1 MKLLSIRLENYIGI
15 YNGRGDNILEVDLS
29 QSTSNIVIIRGSNG
43 SGKSTL
49 LKALSPL
56 QDDNTA
62 IIPGMEGKKTL
73 RYLYNGELYEI
84 LYVHPVKNDGSRGQ
98 VKMQVYKG
106 MNRVELNPTWNVTSG
121 KDIIFDLFNL
131 DANFLTL
138 SQLSSEDRGLADK
151 KPAERKKFVNS
162 IINGIEV
169 YNNMYKVITKKYS
182 TFKNMINTISS
193 KIRQIGNIEEL
204 NARFIN
210 ISKQVE
216 DVSSERDKAVI
227 EASKIDAEIGILT
240 RDNNLE
246 EYYKINEEIRDNI
259 DYISA
264 SKSQVI
270 DLSKGELSSEN
281 LYELKDI
288 IDSGLHTFDKDISKW
303 KSEEAVAN
311 AKIESISREKDETF
325 NSLQTKITK
334 RGTLLDGGFSDSD
347 LSLYKDT
354 KAKIAELDNDIN
366 GLNSSIKNLS
376 EAEALIN
383 AMEMIVPVL
392 DSLYNGLDATT
403 KKEKYDFVKTT
414 LDNDGKYVD
423 QTVELSRTYNEVSRT
438 VGELESEVLAYE
450 ILFDKAKSLALR
462 PKECKIDDCSFVKE
476 AIDASS
482 KHPEKRINDINKEIS
497 ESKTLLKSLEKD
509 IESYKE
515 LYDFNKRFTNLHGMV
530 LSFRKLLEKSPVD
543 YIIDPY
549 QLLASL
555 DHMEK
560 LMIDFNQIRGIFN
573 IITTKSNYEEI
584 IESLK
589 EPAAKYEANK
599 ALIDELDSDIASLK
613 DKLTTIDNRLMAEKD
628 AISETVTDI
637 SLTEFKIE
645 VYTKCKSLVDECI
658 GLDVRNEE
666 LQSQINS
673 LSDIAL
679 KVKTLDARMA
689 EAKSRADR
697 LNNDLNAILN
707 ERDKIASNKTLLE
720 DYIRDLDL
728 YNKNFSILETIR
740 YYLSPTT
747 GIQTVFMRTY
757 MGNIILKANELLSL
771 IFNGQFI
778 IQPFVIN
785 EAEFR
790 IPCLGN
796 GLVNDDISS
805 MSTSQICMISMILS
819 FAILSN
825 SSTDYNILKLDE
837 IDGGLDTENRI
848 QFIGLLKQLITMVGC
863 EQCFLISHNMEYDA
877 DTTVIDMAARPVLV
891 R

>member
-73 RYLYNGELYEI
+73 RYLYNGEVYEI
-84 LYVHPVKNDGSRGQ
+84 IYVHPVKNDGSRGQ

-270 DLSKGELSSEN
+270 DLSKGELTSEN
-281 LYELKDI
+281 LSELKDI
-288 IDSGLHTFDKDISKW
+288 IDSSLHTFDKDISKW

-311 AKIESISREKDETF
+311 AKIESISREKDEAF

-354 KAKIAELDNDIN
+354 KAKIAELENDIN

-376 EAEALIN
+376 EAEALVN

-392 DSLYNGLDATT
+392 DGLYNGLDATT

-476 AIDASS
+476 AIEASS

-530 LSFRKLLEKSPVD
+530 LSFRKLLEKSPVN

-848 QFIGLLKQLITMVGC
+848 QFIGLLKQLISMVGC

>member
-73 RYLYNGELYEI
+73 RYLYNGEVYEI

-288 IDSGLHTFDKDISKW
+288 IDNSLRTFDKDISKW

-311 AKIESISREKDETF
+311 AKIESISREKDEAF

-354 KAKIAELDNDIN
+354 KAKIAELENDIN

-376 EAEALIN
+376 EAEALVN

-462 PKECKIDDCSFVKE
+462 PRECKIDNCSFVKE
-476 AIDASS
+476 AIEASS

-613 DKLTTIDNRLMAEKD
+613 DKLTTIDNRLMVEKD

-679 KVKTLDARMA
+679 KVKTLDTRMA

-848 QFIGLLKQLITMVGC
+848 QFIGLLKQLISMVGC
-863 EQCFLISHNMEYDA
+863 EQCFIISHNMEYDA

>member
-73 RYLYNGELYEI
+73 RYLYNGEVYEI

-288 IDSGLHTFDKDISKW
+288 IDNNLHTFDKDISKW

-311 AKIESISREKDETF
+311 AKIENISREKDETF
-325 NSLQTKITK
+325 KSLQTKITK
-334 RGTLLDGGFSDSD
+334 RGTLLDGGFSNSD
-347 LSLYKDT
+347 LTLYKDT
-354 KAKIAELDNDIN
+354 KAKIAELENDIN

-376 EAEALIN
+376 EAEALVN

-414 LDNDGKYVD
+414 LDNDSKYVD

-476 AIDASS
+476 AIEASS

-613 DKLTTIDNRLMAEKD
+613 DKLTTIDNRLMVEKD

-658 GLDVRNEE
+658 GLDTRNEE

-679 KVKTLDARMA
+679 KVKTLDTRMA

-697 LNNDLNAILN
+697 FNNDLNAILN

-720 DYIRDLDL
+720 DYIRDLEL

-848 QFIGLLKQLITMVGC
+848 QFIGLLKQLISMVGC

>member
-73 RYLYNGELYEI
+73 RYLYNGEVYEI

-270 DLSKGELSSEN
+270 DLSKGELTSEN

-288 IDSGLHTFDKDISKW
+288 IDNSLHTFDKDISKW
-303 KSEEAVAN
+303 KSEEAVAD
-311 AKIESISREKDETF
+311 AKIESISREKDEAF

-347 LSLYKDT
+347 LSLYKET
-354 KAKIAELDNDIN
+354 KAKIAELENDIN
-366 GLNSSIKNLS
+366 SLNSSIKNLS
-376 EAEALIN
+376 EAEALVN

-476 AIDASS
+476 AIEASS

-673 LSDIAL
+673 LSDIAF
-679 KVKTLDARMA
+679 KVKTLDTRMA

-697 LNNDLNAILN
+697 LNNDLNSILN

>member
-73 RYLYNGELYEI
+73 RYLYNGEVYEI

-288 IDSGLHTFDKDISKW
+288 IDSSLRTFDKDISKW
-303 KSEEAVAN
+303 KSEEAVDN
-311 AKIESISREKDETF
+311 AKIESISREKDEAF

-347 LSLYKDT
+347 LTLYKDT
-354 KAKIAELDNDIN
+354 KAKIAELENDIN
-366 GLNSSIKNLS
+366 SLNSSIKNLS
-376 EAEALIN
+376 EAEALVN

-414 LDNDGKYVD
+414 LDNDGKYLD

-476 AIDASS
+476 AIEASS

-645 VYTKCKSLVDECI
+645 VYAKCKSLVDECI
-658 GLDVRNEE
+658 GLDTRNEE
-666 LQSQINS
+666 LQAQINS

-679 KVKTLDARMA
+679 KVKTLDTRMA

-848 QFIGLLKQLITMVGC
+848 QFIGLLKQLISMVGC

>member
-62 IIPGMEGKKTL
+62 IIPGLEGKKTL
-73 RYLYNGELYEI
+73 RYLYNGEVYEI
-84 LYVHPVKNDGSRGQ
+84 LYVHPVKTDGSRGQ

-182 TFKNMINTISS
+182 TFKNLINTISS
-193 KIRQIGNIEEL
+193 KINQIGNIEEL
-204 NARFIN
+204 NARYNN
-210 ISKQVE
+210 ISRQVE
-216 DVSSERDKAVI
+216 DVSRERDKAVI

-246 EYYKINEEIRDNI
+246 EFYKINEEIRENL
-259 DYISA
+259 DYIRA

-270 DLSKGELSSEN
+270 NLSKGELTSEN

-288 IDSGLHTFDKDISKW
+288 IDRSLHAFDKDISKW

-311 AKIESISREKDETF
+311 AKIENISKEKEDTF
-325 NSLQTKITK
+325 KSLQTKITK

-354 KAKIAELDNDIN
+354 KSKIAELENDIN
-366 GLNSSIKNLS
+366 SLNSSIKNLS
-376 EAEALIN
+376 EAEALVN

-423 QTVELSRTYNEVSRT
+423 QTIELTRTYNEVSRT
-438 VGELESEVLAYE
+438 VTELESEVLAYE

-462 PKECKIDDCSFVKE
+462 PKDCKIDDCSFVKE
-476 AIDASS
+476 AIEASS
-482 KHPEKRINDINKEIS
+482 KHPEKRINDINKEID
-497 ESKTLLKSLEKD
+497 ESNKLLKSLEKD

-549 QLLASL
+549 KLLASL

-613 DKLTTIDNRLMAEKD
+613 DKLSTISLQLTTENES
-628 AISETVTDI
+628 ISEITNNI
-637 SLTEFKIE
+637 SITEFRME

-658 GLDVRNEE
+658 GLEERNNE
-666 LQSQINS
+666 LQGQINS
-673 LSDIAL
+673 LSDIAF
-679 KVKTLDARMA
+679 KVKDLETRMD

-697 LNNDLNAILN
+697 LNNDLNAILS
-707 ERDKIASNKTLLE
+707 ERDKIASSKTLLE

-848 QFIGLLKQLITMVGC
+848 QFIGLLKQLISMVGC

>member
-73 RYLYNGELYEI
+73 RYLYNGEVYEI

-288 IDSGLHTFDKDISKW
+288 IDSSLHTFDKDISKW

-311 AKIESISREKDETF
+311 AKIESISREKDEAF

-354 KAKIAELDNDIN
+354 KAKIAELENDIN

-376 EAEALIN
+376 EAEALVN

-476 AIDASS
+476 AIEASS

-613 DKLTTIDNRLMAEKD
+613 DKLTTIDNQLMAEKD

-666 LQSQINS
+666 LQAQINS

-848 QFIGLLKQLITMVGC
+848 QFIGLLKQLISMVGC

>member
-62 IIPGMEGKKTL
+62 IIPGLEGKKTL
-73 RYLYNGELYEI
+73 RYLYNNEVYEI
-84 LYVHPVKNDGSRGQ
+84 LYVHPVKTDGSRGQ

-182 TFKNMINTISS
+182 TFKNLISTISS
-193 KIRQIGNIEEL
+193 KINQIGNIEEL
-204 NARFIN
+204 NSRYNN
-210 ISKQVE
+210 ITRQVE
-216 DVSSERDKAVI
+216 DVSRERDRAVI

-246 EYYKINEEIRDNI
+246 EFYKINEEIRENL
-259 DYISA
+259 DYIRA

-270 DLSKGELSSEN
+270 NLSKGELSSEDLN
-281 LYELKDI
+281 ELKDI
-288 IDSGLHTFDKDISKW
+288 IDRSLRTFDKDISKW

-311 AKIESISREKDETF
+311 AKIENISKEKEDTF
-325 NSLQTKITK
+325 KSLQTKITK

-354 KAKIAELDNDIN
+354 KAKIAELENDIN

-376 EAEALIN
+376 EAEALVN

-476 AIDASS
+476 AIEASS

-658 GLDVRNEE
+658 GLDTRNEE
-666 LQSQINS
+666 LQAQINS

>member
-15 YNGRGDNILEVDLS
+15 YNGRGDNILEGELS
-29 QSTSNIVIIRGSNG
+29 QSTSNIFLILGATG

-49 LKALSPL
+49 LKALSPI
-56 QDDNTA
+56 QDDNSA
-62 IIPGMEGKKTL
+62 IIPGLEGKKTL
-73 RYLYNGELYEI
+73 RYLYNNELYEI
-84 LYVHPVKNDGSRGQ
+84 LYIHPAKADGSRGQ

-182 TFKNMINTISS
+182 TFKNMISTISS
-193 KIRQIGNIEEL
+193 KINQIGNIEEL
-204 NARFIN
+204 NSRYAN
-210 ISKQVE
+210 ITRQVE
-216 DVSSERDKAVI
+216 DVSRERDKAVI
-227 EASKIDAEIGILT
+227 ETSKIDAEIGILT

-246 EYYKINEEIRDNI
+246 EFYKINEEIRENI
-259 DYISA
+259 DYIRA
-264 SKSQVI
+264 SKAQVI
-270 DLSKGELSSEN
+270 NLSKGELSSEDLN
-281 LYELKDI
+281 ELQSTI
-288 IDSGLHTFDKDISKW
+288 NSSLRTFDKDIAKW
-303 KSEEAVAN
+303 KAEESVA
-311 AKIESISREKDETF
+311 KVRIESISKDKEDTF
-325 NSLQTKITK
+325 KSLQTKITK

-347 LSLYKDT
+347 LNLYKDT
-354 KAKIAELDNDIN
+354 KEKIAVLDNDISN
-366 GLNSSIKNLS
+366 LNSSIKTLS
-376 EAEALIN
+376 EAEALVN
-383 AMEMIVPVL
+383 AMDMIVPVI
-392 DSLYNGLDATT
+392 DSLYNGLDVTPR
-403 KKEKYDFVKTT
+403 KDKYDFVKTT
-414 LDNDGKYVD
+414 LGNDGKYVD
-423 QTVELSRTYNEVSRT
+423 QTIELTRTYNEVSREVT
-438 VGELESEVLAYE
+438 ELESEVLAYE

-476 AIDASS
+476 AIEASS
-482 KHPEKRINDINKEIS
+482 KDPENRINQINKEIS
-497 ESKTLLKSLEKD
+497 ESKTLLKSIEKD
-509 IESYKE
+509 IESFKE
-515 LYDFNKRFTNLHGMV
+515 LYDFNRRFTNLHGMV
-530 LSFRKLLEKSPVD
+530 LSFRKLLEKSPVK
-543 YIIDPY
+543 YIIDPHS
-549 QLLASL
+549 LLASL
-555 DHMEK
+555 DHMET
-560 LMIDFNQIRGIFN
+560 LMADFNQIRGIYN
-573 IITTKSNYEEI
+573 IMVTKSNYEDI

-613 DKLTTIDNRLMAEKD
+613 DKLTTIDNQLITEKD
-628 AISETVTDI
+628 AISETTNNI

-658 GLDVRNEE
+658 GLEARNDE
-666 LQSQINS
+666 LQGQINS
-673 LSDIAL
+673 LSDVAY
-679 KVKTLDARMA
+679 KVKDLESQMVESKA
-689 EAKSRADR
+689 RADR
-697 LNNDLNAILN
+697 LNDDLNAILN

-720 DYIRDLDL
+720 DYLRDLAL

-785 EAEFR
+785 ESEFR

-819 FAILSN
+819 FAILAN

-877 DTTVIDMAARPVLV
+877 DTTVIDMTARPVLV
-891 R
+891 K

>member
-73 RYLYNGELYEI
+73 RYLYNGEVYEI

-288 IDSGLHTFDKDISKW
+288 IDSSLHTFDKDISKW

-311 AKIESISREKDETF
+311 AKIESISREKDEAF

-354 KAKIAELDNDIN
+354 KAKIAELENDIN

-376 EAEALIN
+376 EAEALVN

-403 KKEKYDFVKTT
+403 KKDKYDFVKTT

-476 AIDASS
+476 AIEASS

-589 EPAAKYEANK
+589 ELAAKYEANK

-658 GLDVRNEE
+658 GLDTRNEE
-666 LQSQINS
+666 LQAQINS

-848 QFIGLLKQLITMVGC
+848 QFIGLLKQLISMVGC

>member
-29 QSTSNIVIIRGSNG
+29 QSTSNIVIIRGANG

-49 LKALSPL
+49 LKALSPI
-56 QDDNTA
+56 QDDNSA
-62 IIPGMEGKKTL
+62 IIPGLEGKKTL
-73 RYLYNGELYEI
+73 RYLYNNELYEI
-84 LYVHPVKNDGSRGQ
+84 LYIYPAKADGSRGQ

-182 TFKNMINTISS
+182 MFKNMISTISS
-193 KIRQIGNIEEL
+193 KINQIGNIEEL
-204 NARFIN
+204 NSRYAN
-210 ISKQVE
+210 ITRQVE
-216 DVSSERDKAVI
+216 DVSRERDRAVI
-227 EASKIDAEIGILT
+227 ETSKIDAEIGILT

-246 EYYKINEEIRDNI
+246 EFYKINEEIRENI
-259 DYISA
+259 DYIRA
-264 SKSQVI
+264 SKAQVI
-270 DLSKGELSSEN
+270 NLSKGELSSEDLN
-281 LYELKDI
+281 ELQTT
-288 IDSGLHTFDKDISKW
+288 IDSSLRIFDKDIAKW
-303 KSEEAVAN
+303 KAEEAIAK
-311 AKIESISREKDETF
+311 AKIESIARDKDDTF
-325 NSLQTKITK
+325 KSLQTKITK

-347 LSLYKDT
+347 LNLYKDT
-354 KAKIAELDNDIN
+354 KEKIAVLDNDISN
-366 GLNSSIKNLS
+366 LNSSIKTLS
-376 EAEALIN
+376 EAEALVN
-383 AMEMIVPVL
+383 AMDMIVPVI
-392 DSLYNGLDATT
+392 DSLYNGLDVTPR
-403 KKEKYDFVKTT
+403 KDKYDFVKTT
-414 LDNDGKYVD
+414 LGNDGKYVD
-423 QTVELSRTYNEVSRT
+423 QTIELTRTYNEVSREVT
-438 VGELESEVLAYE
+438 ELESEVLAYE

-476 AIDASS
+476 AIEASS
-482 KHPEKRINDINKEIS
+482 KDPENRINQINKDIS
-497 ESKTLLKSLEKD
+497 ESKTLLKSIEKD
-509 IESYKE
+509 IESFKE
-515 LYDFNKRFTNLHGMV
+515 LYDFNRRFTNLYGMV
-530 LSFRKLLEKSPVD
+530 LSFRKLLEKSPVK
-543 YIIDPY
+543 YIIDPHS
-549 QLLASL
+549 LLASL
-555 DHMEK
+555 DHMET
-560 LMIDFNQIRGIFN
+560 LMADFNQIRGIYN
-573 IITTKSNYEEI
+573 IMVTKSNYEDI

-613 DKLTTIDNRLMAEKD
+613 DKLTTIDNQLMSEKD
-628 AISETVTDI
+628 AISETTNNI
-637 SLTEFKIE
+637 ALTEFKIE

-658 GLDVRNEE
+658 GLEARNDE
-666 LQSQINS
+666 LQGQINS
-673 LSDIAL
+673 LSDVAY
-679 KVKTLDARMA
+679 KVKDLESQMVESKA
-689 EAKSRADR
+689 RADR
-697 LNNDLNAILN
+697 LNDDLNAILN

-720 DYIRDLDL
+720 DYLRDLAL

-785 EAEFR
+785 ESEFR

-819 FAILSN
+819 FAILAN

-877 DTTVIDMAARPVLV
+877 DTIVIDMTARPVLV
-891 R
+891 K

>member
-73 RYLYNGELYEI
+73 RYLYNGEVYEI

-216 DVSSERDKAVI
+216 DISSERDKAVI

-288 IDSGLHTFDKDISKW
+288 IDNSLHTFDKDISKW

-311 AKIESISREKDETF
+311 AKIESISREKDEAF

-354 KAKIAELDNDIN
+354 KAKIAELENDIN

-376 EAEALIN
+376 EAEALVN

-438 VGELESEVLAYE
+438 VGKLESEVLAYE

-462 PKECKIDDCSFVKE
+462 PKECRIDDCSFVKE
-476 AIDASS
+476 AIEASS

-658 GLDVRNEE
+658 GLDTRNEE

-679 KVKTLDARMA
+679 KVKTLDTRMA

-697 LNNDLNAILN
+697 LNNDLNTILN

>member
-73 RYLYNGELYEI
+73 RYLYNGEVYEI

-270 DLSKGELSSEN
+270 DLSKGELTSEN

-288 IDSGLHTFDKDISKW
+288 IDNSLHTFDKDISKW

-311 AKIESISREKDETF
+311 AKIESISREKDEAF

-354 KAKIAELDNDIN
+354 KAKIAELENDIN

-376 EAEALIN
+376 EAEALVN

-462 PKECKIDDCSFVKE
+462 PKECRIDDCSFVKE
-476 AIDASS
+476 AIEASS

-658 GLDVRNEE
+658 GLDTRNEE
-666 LQSQINS
+666 LQAQINS

-848 QFIGLLKQLITMVGC
+848 QFIGLLKQLISMVGC

>member
-56 QDDNTA
+56 QDDNNA
-62 IIPGMEGKKTL
+62 IIPGLEGKKTL
-73 RYLYNGELYEI
+73 RYLYNNEVYEI
-84 LYVHPVKNDGSRGQ
+84 LYVHPVKTDGSRGQ

-182 TFKNMINTISS
+182 TFKNLISTISS
-193 KIRQIGNIEEL
+193 KINQIGNIEEL
-204 NARFIN
+204 NSRYNN
-210 ISKQVE
+210 ITRQVE
-216 DVSSERDKAVI
+216 DVSRERDRAVI

-246 EYYKINEEIRDNI
+246 EFYKINEEIRENL
-259 DYISA
+259 DYIRA

-270 DLSKGELSSEN
+270 NLSKGELSSEDLN
-281 LYELKDI
+281 ELKDI
-288 IDSGLHTFDKDISKW
+288 IDRSLRTFDKDISKW

-311 AKIESISREKDETF
+311 AKIENISKEKEDTF
-325 NSLQTKITK
+325 KSLQTKITK

-354 KAKIAELDNDIN
+354 KAKIDELENDIN

-376 EAEALIN
+376 EAEALVN

-423 QTVELSRTYNEVSRT
+423 QTIELTRTYNEVSRT
-438 VGELESEVLAYE
+438 VTELESEVLAYE

-462 PKECKIDDCSFVKE
+462 PKDCKIDDCSFVKE
-476 AIDASS
+476 AIEASS
-482 KHPEKRINDINKEIS
+482 KHPEKRINDINKEIN
-497 ESKTLLKSLEKD
+497 ESNKLLKSLEKD

-530 LSFRKLLEKSPVD
+530 LSFRKLLEKSPVN

-613 DKLTTIDNRLMAEKD
+613 DKLST
-628 AISETVTDI
+628 I
-637 SLTEFKIE
+637 SLQLTTENESIDETTNKISITEFKIE

-658 GLDVRNEE
+658 GLEERNNE

-673 LSDIAL
+673 LSDIAF
-679 KVKTLDARMA
+679 KVKDLETRMD

-697 LNNDLNAILN
+697 LNSDLNAILS

>member
-73 RYLYNGELYEI
+73 RYLYNGEIYEI

-288 IDSGLHTFDKDISKW
+288 IDNSLRTFDKDISKW

-311 AKIESISREKDETF
+311 AKIESISREKDEAF

-354 KAKIAELDNDIN
+354 KAKIAELENDIN

-376 EAEALIN
+376 EAEALVN

-476 AIDASS
+476 AIEASS

-666 LQSQINS
+666 LQAQINS

-679 KVKTLDARMA
+679 KVKTLDTRMA

>member
-62 IIPGMEGKKTL
+62 IIPGMEGKKSL
-73 RYLYNGELYEI
+73 RYLYNGEVYEI
-84 LYVHPVKNDGSRGQ
+84 LYVHPVKTDGSRGQ

-182 TFKNMINTISS
+182 TFKNLISTISS
-193 KIRQIGNIEEL
+193 KINQIGNIEEL
-204 NARFIN
+204 NSRYNN
-210 ISKQVE
+210 ISRQVE
-216 DVSSERDKAVI
+216 DVSRERDIAVI

-246 EYYKINEEIRDNI
+246 EFYKINEEIRENL
-259 DYISA
+259 DYIRA

-270 DLSKGELSSEN
+270 NLSKGELSSEDLN
-281 LYELKDI
+281 ELKDI
-288 IDSGLHTFDKDISKW
+288 IDRSLRTFDKDISKW

-311 AKIESISREKDETF
+311 AKIENISKEKEDTF
-325 NSLQTKITK
+325 KSLQTKITK

-354 KAKIAELDNDIN
+354 KAKIAELENDIN

-376 EAEALIN
+376 EAEALVN

-423 QTVELSRTYNEVSRT
+423 QTIELTRTYNEVSRT
-438 VGELESEVLAYE
+438 VTELESEILTYE

-462 PKECKIDDCSFVKE
+462 PKDCKIDDCSFVKE
-476 AIDASS
+476 AIEASS
-482 KHPEKRINDINKEIS
+482 KHPEKRINDINKEID
-497 ESKTLLKSLEKD
+497 ESNKLLKSLEKD

-613 DKLTTIDNRLMAEKD
+613 DKLST
-628 AISETVTDI
+628 I
-637 SLTEFKIE
+637 SLQLTTENESIDEITNNISITEFRME

-658 GLDVRNEE
+658 GLEERNNE

-673 LSDIAL
+673 LSDIAF
-679 KVKTLDARMA
+679 KVKDLEARMD

-697 LNNDLNAILN
+697 LNNDLNAILS
-707 ERDKIASNKTLLE
+707 ERDKIASSKTLLE

-848 QFIGLLKQLITMVGC
+848 QFIGLLKQLISMVGC

>member
-73 RYLYNGELYEI
+73 RYLYNGEVYEI
-84 LYVHPVKNDGSRGQ
+84 LYIHPVKNDGSRGQ

-270 DLSKGELSSEN
+270 DLSKGELTSEN

-288 IDSGLHTFDKDISKW
+288 IDNSLHTFDKDISKW

-311 AKIESISREKDETF
+311 AKIESISREKDEAF

-354 KAKIAELDNDIN
+354 KAKIAELENDIN
-366 GLNSSIKNLS
+366 SLNSSIKNLS
-376 EAEALIN
+376 EAEALVN

-476 AIDASS
+476 AIEASS

-515 LYDFNKRFTNLHGMV
+515 LYDFYKRFTNLHGMV
-530 LSFRKLLEKSPVD
+530 LSFRKLLEKSPVN

-658 GLDVRNEE
+658 GLDTRNEE
-666 LQSQINS
+666 LQAQINS

-679 KVKTLDARMA
+679 KVKTLDTRMA

-848 QFIGLLKQLITMVGC
+848 QFIGLLKQLISMVGC

>member
-62 IIPGMEGKKTL
+62 IIPGLEGKKTL
-73 RYLYNGELYEI
+73 RYLYNGEVYEI
-84 LYVHPVKNDGSRGQ
+84 LYVHPVKTDGSRGQ

-182 TFKNMINTISS
+182 TFKNLISTISS
-193 KIRQIGNIEEL
+193 KINQIGNIEEL
-204 NARFIN
+204 NVRYNN
-210 ISKQVE
+210 ISRQVE
-216 DVSSERDKAVI
+216 DVSRERDKAVI

-246 EYYKINEEIRDNI
+246 EFYKINEEIRENL
-259 DYISA
+259 DYIRA

-270 DLSKGELSSEN
+270 NLSKGELTSEN

-288 IDSGLHTFDKDISKW
+288 IDRSLRTFDKDISKW

-311 AKIESISREKDETF
+311 AKIENISREKDDTF
-325 NSLQTKITK
+325 KSLQTKITK

-347 LSLYKDT
+347 LTLYKDT
-354 KAKIAELDNDIN
+354 KAKIAELENDIN
-366 GLNSSIKNLS
+366 SLNSSIKNLS
-376 EAEALIN
+376 EAEALVN

-423 QTVELSRTYNEVSRT
+423 QTIELTRTYNEVSRT
-438 VGELESEVLAYE
+438 VTELESEVLAYE

-462 PKECKIDDCSFVKE
+462 PKDCKIDDCSFVKE
-476 AIDASS
+476 AIEASS
-482 KHPEKRINDINKEIS
+482 KHPEKRINDINKEID
-497 ESKTLLKSLEKD
+497 ESNKLLKSLEKD

-613 DKLTTIDNRLMAEKD
+613 DKLTTIDAQLTAEQD
-628 AISETVTDI
+628 GISETTTNI
-637 SLTEFKIE
+637 SLAEFKTE
-645 VYTKCKSLVDECI
+645 VYIKCKSLVDECI
-658 GLDVRNEE
+658 GLEERNNE
-666 LQSQINS
+666 LQGQINS
-673 LSDIAL
+673 LSDIAF
-679 KVKTLDARMA
+679 KVKDLEARMD

-697 LNNDLNAILN
+697 LNNDLNAILS
-707 ERDKIASNKTLLE
+707 ERDKIASSKTLLE

>member
-15 YNGRGDNILEVDLS
+15 YNGRGDNIIEVDLS
-29 QSTSNIVIIRGSNG
+29 QSTSNIVIIRGANG

-49 LKALSPL
+49 LKALSPI
-56 QDDNTA
+56 QDDNSA
-62 IIPGMEGKKTL
+62 IMPGLEGKKTL
-73 RYLYNGELYEI
+73 RYLYNNELYEI
-84 LYVHPVKNDGSRGQ
+84 LYIHPAKADGSRGQ

-216 DVSSERDKAVI
+216 DISRERDKAVI
-227 EASKIDAEIGILT
+227 ETSKIDAEIGILT

-246 EYYKINEEIRDNI
+246 EFYKINEEIRENI
-259 DYISA
+259 DYIRA
-264 SKSQVI
+264 SKAQVI
-270 DLSKGELSSEN
+270 NLSKGELSSEDLN
-281 LYELKDI
+281 ELQTT
-288 IDSGLHTFDKDISKW
+288 IDSSLRTFDKDIAKW
-303 KSEEAVAN
+303 KAEEAVAR
-311 AKIESISREKDETF
+311 ARVESIAREKEDTF
-325 NSLQTKITK
+325 KSLQTKITK

-347 LSLYKDT
+347 LNLYKDT
-354 KAKIAELDNDIN
+354 KEKIATLDNDISN
-366 GLNSSIKNLS
+366 LNSSIKTLS
-376 EAEALIN
+376 EAEALVN
-383 AMEMIVPVL
+383 AMDMIVPVI
-392 DSLYNGLDATT
+392 DSLYNGLDVTPR
-403 KKEKYDFVKTT
+403 KDKYDFVKTT
-414 LDNDGKYVD
+414 LGNDGKYVD
-423 QTVELSRTYNEVSRT
+423 QTIELTRTYNEVSREVT
-438 VGELESEVLAYE
+438 ELESEVLAYE

-462 PKECKIDDCSFVKE
+462 PKECKIDSCSFVKE
-476 AIDASS
+476 AIEASS
-482 KHPEKRINDINKEIS
+482 KDPENRINQINKEIS
-497 ESKTLLKSLEKD
+497 ESKTLLKSIEKD
-509 IESYKE
+509 IESFKE
-515 LYDFNKRFTNLHGMV
+515 LYDFNRRFTNLHGMV
-530 LSFRKLLEKSPVD
+530 LSFRKLLEKSPVK
-543 YIIDPY
+543 YIIDPHS
-549 QLLASL
+549 LLASL
-555 DHMEK
+555 DHMET
-560 LMIDFNQIRGIFN
+560 LMADFNQIRGIYN
-573 IITTKSNYEEI
+573 IMVTKSKYEDI

-613 DKLTTIDNRLMAEKD
+613 DKLTTIDNQLMIEKD
-628 AISETVTDI
+628 AISETTTDI
-637 SLTEFKIE
+637 ALTEFKIE

-658 GLDVRNEE
+658 GLEARNDE
-666 LQSQINS
+666 LQGQINS
-673 LSDIAL
+673 LSDVAY
-679 KVKTLDARMA
+679 KVKDL
-689 EAKSRADR
+689 EAQMVESKARADR
-697 LNNDLNAILN
+697 LNDDLNAILN

-720 DYIRDLDL
+720 DYLRDLDL

-785 EAEFR
+785 ESEFR

-819 FAILSN
+819 FAILAN

-877 DTTVIDMAARPVLV
+877 DTTVIDMTARPVLV

>member
-73 RYLYNGELYEI
+73 RYLYNGEVYEI

-288 IDSGLHTFDKDISKW
+288 IDNSLHTFDKDISKW

-311 AKIESISREKDETF
+311 AKIESISREKDEAF

-354 KAKIAELDNDIN
+354 KAKIAELENDIN
-366 GLNSSIKNLS
+366 SLNSSIKNLS
-376 EAEALIN
+376 EAEALVN
-383 AMEMIVPVL
+383 AMEMVVPVL

-414 LDNDGKYVD
+414 LDADGKYVD

-476 AIDASS
+476 AIEASS

-628 AISETVTDI
+628 AISETITDI

-658 GLDVRNEE
+658 GLDIRNEE
-666 LQSQINS
+666 LQAQINS

-679 KVKTLDARMA
+679 KVKTLDTRMA

-785 EAEFR
+785 ETEFR

-848 QFIGLLKQLITMVGC
+848 QFIGLLKQLISMVGC

>member
-73 RYLYNGELYEI
+73 RYLYNGEVYEI
-84 LYVHPVKNDGSRGQ
+84 LYIHPVKNDGSRGQ

-288 IDSGLHTFDKDISKW
+288 IDNSLHTFDKDISKW

-311 AKIESISREKDETF
+311 AKIESISREKDEAF

-354 KAKIAELDNDIN
+354 KAKIAELENDIN
-366 GLNSSIKNLS
+366 SLNSSIKNLS
-376 EAEALIN
+376 EAEALVN

-476 AIDASS
+476 AIEASS

-637 SLTEFKIE
+637 SITEFKIE
-645 VYTKCKSLVDECI
+645 VYTKCKSLIDECI
-658 GLDVRNEE
+658 GLDTRNEE
-666 LQSQINS
+666 LQAQINS

-848 QFIGLLKQLITMVGC
+848 QFIGLLKQLISMVGC

>member
-73 RYLYNGELYEI
+73 RYLYNGEVYEI

-106 MNRVELNPTWNVTSG
+106 MNRAELNPTWNVTSG

-216 DVSSERDKAVI
+216 DISSERDKAVI

-288 IDSGLHTFDKDISKW
+288 IDNSLHTFDKDISKW

-311 AKIESISREKDETF
+311 AKIESISREKDEAF

-347 LSLYKDT
+347 LSLYKET
-354 KAKIAELDNDIN
+354 KAKIAELENDIN

-376 EAEALIN
+376 EAEALVN

-423 QTVELSRTYNEVSRT
+423 QTIELSRTYNEVSRT

-476 AIDASS
+476 AIEASS

-613 DKLTTIDNRLMAEKD
+613 DKLTTIDNRLTAEKD

-848 QFIGLLKQLITMVGC
+848 QFIGLLKQLISMVGC

>member
-73 RYLYNGELYEI
+73 RYLYNGEVYEI

-288 IDSGLHTFDKDISKW
+288 IDNSLHTFDKDISKW

-311 AKIESISREKDETF
+311 AKIESISREKDEAF

-354 KAKIAELDNDIN
+354 KAKIAELENDIN

-376 EAEALIN
+376 EAEALVN

-476 AIDASS
+476 AIEASS

-613 DKLTTIDNRLMAEKD
+613 DKLTTIDNRLMSEKD

-658 GLDVRNEE
+658 GLDTRNEE
-666 LQSQINS
+666 LQAQINS

-679 KVKTLDARMA
+679 KVKTLDTRMA

-848 QFIGLLKQLITMVGC
+848 QFIGLLKQLISMVGC

>member
-73 RYLYNGELYEI
+73 RYLYNGEVYEI
-84 LYVHPVKNDGSRGQ
+84 LYIHPVKNDGSRGQ

-270 DLSKGELSSEN
+270 DLSKGELTSEN

-288 IDSGLHTFDKDISKW
+288 IDNSLHTFDKDISKW

-311 AKIESISREKDETF
+311 AKIESISREKEDTF
-325 NSLQTKITK
+325 KSLQTKITK

-354 KAKIAELDNDIN
+354 KAKIAELENDIN

-376 EAEALIN
+376 EAEALVN

-476 AIDASS
+476 AIEASS

-658 GLDVRNEE
+658 GLDTRNEE
-666 LQSQINS
+666 LQAQINS

>member
-73 RYLYNGELYEI
+73 RYLYNGEVYEI

-106 MNRVELNPTWNVTSG
+106 MNRIELNPTWNVTSG

-288 IDSGLHTFDKDISKW
+288 IDNSLHTFDKDISKW

-311 AKIESISREKDETF
+311 AKIESISREKDEAF

-354 KAKIAELDNDIN
+354 KAKIAELENDIN
-366 GLNSSIKNLS
+366 SLNSSIKNLS
-376 EAEALIN
+376 EAEALVN

-476 AIDASS
+476 AIEASS

-509 IESYKE
+509 IESCKE

-658 GLDVRNEE
+658 GLDTRNEE
-666 LQSQINS
+666 LQAQINS

-848 QFIGLLKQLITMVGC
+848 QFIGLLKQLISMVGC

>member
-62 IIPGMEGKKTL
+62 IIPGMEGKKVL
-73 RYLYNGELYEI
+73 RYLYNGEVYEI
-84 LYVHPVKNDGSRGQ
+84 LYVHPVKTDGSRGQ

-270 DLSKGELSSEN
+270 DLSKGELTSEN
-281 LYELKDI
+281 LTELDSI
-288 IDSGLHTFDKDISKW
+288 IKSNLSTFEKNIISCNIDLATHMAKKENISK
-303 KSEEAVAN
+303 EN
-311 AKIESISREKDETF
+311 DEVF
-325 NSLQTKITK
+325 KSLQAKITK

-347 LSLYKDT
+347 LTLYKET
-354 KAKIAELDNDIN
+354 KAKIDELNKDIDN
-366 GLNSSIKNLS
+366 LNSSIKNLS
-376 EAEALIN
+376 EAEALVN

-403 KKEKYDFVKTT
+403 KKDKYNFVKTT
-414 LDNDGKYVD
+414 LDADGKYVD

-476 AIDASS
+476 AIEASS
-482 KHPEKRINDINKEIS
+482 KHPEKRINDINKEING
-497 ESKTLLKSLEKD
+497 SKTLLKSLEKD

-515 LYDFNKRFTNLHGMV
+515 LYDFYKRFSNLHGMV
-530 LSFRKLLEKSPVD
+530 LSFRKLLDKSPVK
-543 YIIDPY
+543 YITDPY
-549 QLLASL
+549 TLLTSL
-555 DHMEK
+555 DHMEQ
-560 LMIDFNQIRGIFN
+560 LMVDFNQIRGIFN

-613 DKLTTIDNRLMAEKD
+613 DRMNYIKEDL
-628 AISETVTDI
+628 ISEEDI
-637 SLTEFKIE
+637 ISKLKSDIELYEFKTE

-658 GLDVRNEE
+658 GLDLRNEE
-666 LQSQINS
+666 LQAQINS
-673 LSDIAL
+673 LSDIAF

-697 LNNDLNAILN
+697 LNNDLNLILN

>member
-62 IIPGMEGKKTL
+62 IIPGLEGKKTL
-73 RYLYNGELYEI
+73 RYLYNNEVYEI

-182 TFKNMINTISS
+182 TFKNLISTISS
-193 KIRQIGNIEEL
+193 KINQIGNIEEL
-204 NARFIN
+204 NSRYNN
-210 ISKQVE
+210 ITRQVE
-216 DVSSERDKAVI
+216 DVSRERDRAVI

-246 EYYKINEEIRDNI
+246 EFYKINEEIRENL
-259 DYISA
+259 DYIRA

-270 DLSKGELSSEN
+270 NLSKGELSSEDLN
-281 LYELKDI
+281 ELKDI
-288 IDSGLHTFDKDISKW
+288 IDRSLRTFDKDISKW

-311 AKIESISREKDETF
+311 AKIENISKEKEDTF
-325 NSLQTKITK
+325 KSLQTKITK

-354 KAKIAELDNDIN
+354 KAKIAELENDIN

-376 EAEALIN
+376 EAEALVN

-423 QTVELSRTYNEVSRT
+423 QTIELTRTYNEVSRT
-438 VGELESEVLAYE
+438 VTELESEILAYE

-462 PKECKIDDCSFVKE
+462 PKDCKIDDCSFVKE
-476 AIDASS
+476 AIEASS
-482 KHPEKRINDINKEIS
+482 KHPEKRINDINKEID
-497 ESKTLLKSLEKD
+497 ESNKLLKSLEKD

-555 DHMEK
+555 DHMEN

-613 DKLTTIDNRLMAEKD
+613 DKLST
-628 AISETVTDI
+628 I
-637 SLTEFKIE
+637 SLQLTTEKESIDETINNISITEFKIE
-645 VYTKCKSLVDECI
+645 VYTRCKSLVDECI
-658 GLDVRNEE
+658 GLEERNNE

-673 LSDIAL
+673 LSDIAF
-679 KVKTLDARMA
+679 KVKDLETRMD

-697 LNNDLNAILN
+697 LNNDLNAILS

>member
-73 RYLYNGELYEI
+73 RYLYNGEVYEI

-270 DLSKGELSSEN
+270 DLSKGELTSEN

-288 IDSGLHTFDKDISKW
+288 IDSSLHTFDKDISKW

-311 AKIESISREKDETF
+311 AKIESISREKDEAF

-347 LSLYKDT
+347 LTLYKDT
-354 KAKIAELDNDIN
+354 KAKIAELENDIN
-366 GLNSSIKNLS
+366 SLNSSIKNLS
-376 EAEALIN
+376 EAEALVN

-476 AIDASS
+476 AIEASS

-628 AISETVTDI
+628 AISETVTNI
-637 SLTEFKIE
+637 SLTGFKIE

-658 GLDVRNEE
+658 GLDTRNEE
-666 LQSQINS
+666 LQAQINS

-697 LNNDLNAILN
+697 LNNDLNAIFN

-848 QFIGLLKQLITMVGC
+848 QFIGLLKQLISMVGC

>member
-73 RYLYNGELYEI
+73 RYLYNGEVYEI

-216 DVSSERDKAVI
+216 DISSERDKAVI

-288 IDSGLHTFDKDISKW
+288 IDSSLHTFDKDISKW

-311 AKIESISREKDETF
+311 AKIESISREKEDTF
-325 NSLQTKITK
+325 KSLQTKITK

-354 KAKIAELDNDIN
+354 KAKIAELENDIN
-366 GLNSSIKNLS
+366 SLNSSIKNLS
-376 EAEALIN
+376 EAEALVN

-476 AIDASS
+476 AIEASS

-679 KVKTLDARMA
+679 KVKTLDTRMA

-720 DYIRDLDL
+720 DYIRDLEL

-848 QFIGLLKQLITMVGC
+848 QFIGLLKQLISMVGC

>member
-56 QDDNTA
+56 QDDNNA
-62 IIPGMEGKKTL
+62 IIPGLEGKKTL
-73 RYLYNGELYEI
+73 RYLYNNEVYEI
-84 LYVHPVKNDGSRGQ
+84 LYVHPVKTDGSRGQ

-182 TFKNMINTISS
+182 TFKNLISTISS
-193 KIRQIGNIEEL
+193 KINQIGNIEEL
-204 NARFIN
+204 NSRYNN
-210 ISKQVE
+210 ITRQVE
-216 DVSSERDKAVI
+216 DVSRERDRAVI

-246 EYYKINEEIRDNI
+246 EFYKINEEIRENL
-259 DYISA
+259 DYIRA

-270 DLSKGELSSEN
+270 NLSKGELSSEDLN
-281 LYELKDI
+281 ELKDI
-288 IDSGLHTFDKDISKW
+288 IDRSLRTFDKDISKW

-311 AKIESISREKDETF
+311 AKIENISKEKEDTF
-325 NSLQTKITK
+325 KSLQTKITK

-354 KAKIAELDNDIN
+354 KAKIAELENDIN

-376 EAEALIN
+376 EAEALVN

-423 QTVELSRTYNEVSRT
+423 QTIELTRTYNEVSRT
-438 VGELESEVLAYE
+438 VTELESEVLAYE

-462 PKECKIDDCSFVKE
+462 PKDCKIDDCSFVKE
-476 AIDASS
+476 AIEASS
-482 KHPEKRINDINKEIS
+482 KHPEKRINDTNKEID
-497 ESKTLLKSLEKD
+497 ESNKLLKSLEKD

-613 DKLTTIDNRLMAEKD
+613 DKLSTISLQLTTENESIGEITTN
-628 AISETVTDI
+628 I
-637 SLTEFKIE
+637 SLTEFKTE

-658 GLDVRNEE
+658 GLEERNNE

-673 LSDIAL
+673 LSDIAF
-679 KVKTLDARMA
+679 KVKDLETRMD

-697 LNNDLNAILN
+697 LNNDLNAILS

>member
-73 RYLYNGELYEI
+73 RYLYNGEVYEI
-84 LYVHPVKNDGSRGQ
+84 LYIHPVKNDGSRGQ

-288 IDSGLHTFDKDISKW
+288 IDNSLHTFDKDISKW

-311 AKIESISREKDETF
+311 AKIESISREKDEAF

-354 KAKIAELDNDIN
+354 KAKIAELENDIN
-366 GLNSSIKNLS
+366 SLNSSIKNLS
-376 EAEALIN
+376 EAEALVN

-414 LDNDGKYVD
+414 LDNNGKYVD

-438 VGELESEVLAYE
+438 VGELESEILAYE

-476 AIDASS
+476 AIEASS

-666 LQSQINS
+666 LQAQINS

-848 QFIGLLKQLITMVGC
+848 QFIGLLKQLISMVGC

>member
-62 IIPGMEGKKTL
+62 IIPGMEGKKSL
-73 RYLYNGELYEI
+73 RYLYNGEVYKI
-84 LYVHPVKNDGSRGQ
+84 LYVHPVKTDGSRGQ

-270 DLSKGELSSEN
+270 DLSKGELTSEN
-281 LYELKDI
+281 LTELDSI
-288 IDSGLHTFDKDISKW
+288 IKSNLSTFEKNIISCNIDLATHMAKKENISK
-303 KSEEAVAN
+303 EN
-311 AKIESISREKDETF
+311 DEVF
-325 NSLQTKITK
+325 KSLQAKITK

-347 LSLYKDT
+347 LTLYKET
-354 KAKIAELDNDIN
+354 KAKIDELNKDIDN
-366 GLNSSIKNLS
+366 LNSSIKNLS
-376 EAEALIN
+376 EAEALVN

-403 KKEKYDFVKTT
+403 KKEKYNFVKTT

-423 QTVELSRTYNEVSRT
+423 QTIELSRTYNEVSRT
-438 VGELESEVLAYE
+438 VGELESEILAYE

-476 AIDASS
+476 AIEASS
-482 KHPEKRINDINKEIS
+482 KHPEKRINDINKEIN

-515 LYDFNKRFTNLHGMV
+515 LYDFYKRFSNLHGMV
-530 LSFRKLLEKSPVD
+530 LSFRKLLDKSPVK
-543 YIIDPY
+543 YITDPY
-549 QLLASL
+549 TLLASL
-555 DHMEK
+555 DHMEQ
-560 LMIDFNQIRGIFN
+560 LMVDFNQIRGIFN

-613 DKLTTIDNRLMAEKD
+613 DRMSSIKEDL
-628 AISETVTDI
+628 ISEEDI
-637 SLTEFKIE
+637 ISKLKSDIELYEFKTE

-658 GLDVRNEE
+658 GLDLRNEE
-666 LQSQINS
+666 LQAQINS

>member
-56 QDDNTA
+56 QDDNNA
-62 IIPGMEGKKTL
+62 IIPGLEGKKTL
-73 RYLYNGELYEI
+73 RYLYNNEVYEI
-84 LYVHPVKNDGSRGQ
+84 LYIHPVKTDGSRGQ

-182 TFKNMINTISS
+182 TFKNLISTISS
-193 KIRQIGNIEEL
+193 KINQIGNIEEL
-204 NARFIN
+204 NSRYNN
-210 ISKQVE
+210 ITRQVE
-216 DVSSERDKAVI
+216 DVSRERDKAVI

-246 EYYKINEEIRDNI
+246 EFYKINEEIRENL
-259 DYISA
+259 DYIRA

-270 DLSKGELSSEN
+270 NLSKGELSSEDLN
-281 LYELKDI
+281 ELKDI
-288 IDSGLHTFDKDISKW
+288 IDRSLRTFDKDISKW

-311 AKIESISREKDETF
+311 AKIENISKEKEDTF
-325 NSLQTKITK
+325 KSLQTKITK

-354 KAKIAELDNDIN
+354 KAKIAELENDIN

-376 EAEALIN
+376 EAEALVN

-423 QTVELSRTYNEVSRT
+423 QTIELTRTYNEVSRT
-438 VGELESEVLAYE
+438 VTELESEILAYE

-462 PKECKIDDCSFVKE
+462 PKDCKIDDCSFVKE
-476 AIDASS
+476 AIEASS
-482 KHPEKRINDINKEIS
+482 KHPEKRINDINKEID
-497 ESKTLLKSLEKD
+497 ESNKLLKSLEKD

-530 LSFRKLLEKSPVD
+530 LSFRKLLEKSPVN

-613 DKLTTIDNRLMAEKD
+613 DKLSTISLQLTTENES
-628 AISETVTDI
+628 ISEITNNI
-637 SLTEFKIE
+637 SITEFKIE

-658 GLDVRNEE
+658 GLEERNNE

-673 LSDIAL
+673 LSDIAF
-679 KVKTLDARMA
+679 KVKDLETRMD

-697 LNNDLNAILN
+697 LNNDLNAILS

-778 IQPFVIN
+778 IQPFIIN

-877 DTTVIDMAARPVLV
+877 DTTVIDMDARPVLV
-891 R
+891 K

>member
-73 RYLYNGELYEI
+73 RYLYNGEVYEI

-288 IDSGLHTFDKDISKW
+288 IDNSLHTFDKDISKW

-311 AKIESISREKDETF
+311 AKIESISREKDEAF
-325 NSLQTKITK
+325 NSLQIKITK

-347 LSLYKDT
+347 LTLYKDT
-354 KAKIAELDNDIN
+354 KAKIAELENDIN

-376 EAEALIN
+376 EAEALVN

-414 LDNDGKYVD
+414 LDNDGKYLD

-438 VGELESEVLAYE
+438 MGELESEVLAYE

-476 AIDASS
+476 AIEASS

-848 QFIGLLKQLITMVGC
+848 QFIGLLKQLISMVGC

>member
-62 IIPGMEGKKTL
+62 IIPGLEGKKTL
-73 RYLYNGELYEI
+73 RYLYNNEVYEI
-84 LYVHPVKNDGSRGQ
+84 LYIHPVKTDGSRGQ

-182 TFKNMINTISS
+182 TFKNLISTISS
-193 KIRQIGNIEEL
+193 KINQIGNIEEL
-204 NARFIN
+204 NARYNN
-210 ISKQVE
+210 ISRQVE
-216 DVSSERDKAVI
+216 DVSRERDKAVI

-246 EYYKINEEIRDNI
+246 EFYKINEEIRENL
-259 DYISA
+259 DYIRA

-270 DLSKGELSSEN
+270 NLSKGELSSEDLN
-281 LYELKDI
+281 ELKDI
-288 IDSGLHTFDKDISKW
+288 IDRSLRTFDKDISKW

-311 AKIESISREKDETF
+311 AKIENISKEKEDTF
-325 NSLQTKITK
+325 KSLQTKITK

-354 KAKIAELDNDIN
+354 KAKIDELETDIN

-376 EAEALIN
+376 EAEALVN

-423 QTVELSRTYNEVSRT
+423 QTIELTRTYNEASRT

-462 PKECKIDDCSFVKE
+462 PKDCKIDDCSFVKE
-476 AIDASS
+476 AIEASS
-482 KHPEKRINDINKEIS
+482 KHPEKRINDINKEID
-497 ESKTLLKSLEKD
+497 ESNKLLKSLEKD

-613 DKLTTIDNRLMAEKD
+613 DKLST
-628 AISETVTDI
+628 I
-637 SLTEFKIE
+637 SLQLTTEKESIDETTNNISITEFKIE

-658 GLDVRNEE
+658 GLEERNNE

-673 LSDIAL
+673 LSDIAF
-679 KVKTLDARMA
+679 KVKDLETRMD

-697 LNNDLNAILN
+697 LNNDLNAILS
-707 ERDKIASNKTLLE
+707 ERDKIASSKTLLE

>member
-73 RYLYNGELYEI
+73 RYLYNGEVYEI

-270 DLSKGELSSEN
+270 DLSKGELTSEN

-288 IDSGLHTFDKDISKW
+288 IDNSLHTFDKDISKW

-311 AKIESISREKDETF
+311 AKIESISREKDEAF

-354 KAKIAELDNDIN
+354 KAKIAELENDIN
-366 GLNSSIKNLS
+366 SLNSSIKNLS
-376 EAEALIN
+376 EAEALVN

-403 KKEKYDFVKTT
+403 KKEKYYFVKTT
-414 LDNDGKYVD
+414 LDNDGKYLD

-476 AIDASS
+476 AIEASS

-645 VYTKCKSLVDECI
+645 VYAKCKSLVDECI
-658 GLDVRNEE
+658 GLDTRNEE
-666 LQSQINS
+666 LQAQINS

>member
-73 RYLYNGELYEI
+73 RYLYNGEVYEI

-288 IDSGLHTFDKDISKW
+288 IDSSLHTFDKDISKW

-311 AKIESISREKDETF
+311 AKIESISREKDEAF

-347 LSLYKDT
+347 LSLYKYT
-354 KAKIAELDNDIN
+354 KAKIAELENDIN

-376 EAEALIN
+376 EAEALVN

-476 AIDASS
+476 AIEASS

-613 DKLTTIDNRLMAEKD
+613 DKLTTIDNQLMTEKD

-658 GLDVRNEE
+658 GLDTRNEE
-666 LQSQINS
+666 LQAQINS

-679 KVKTLDARMA
+679 KVKTLDTRMA

-848 QFIGLLKQLITMVGC
+848 QFIGLLKQLISMVGC

>member
-73 RYLYNGELYEI
+73 RYLYNGEVYEI

-288 IDSGLHTFDKDISKW
+288 IDNSLRTFDKDISKW

-311 AKIESISREKDETF
+311 AKIESISREKDEAF

-347 LSLYKDT
+347 LSLYKET
-354 KAKIAELDNDIN
+354 KAKIAELENDIN

-376 EAEALIN
+376 EAEALVN

-414 LDNDGKYVD
+414 LDNDGKYLD
-423 QTVELSRTYNEVSRT
+423 QTVKLSRTYNEVSRT

-476 AIDASS
+476 AIEASS

-515 LYDFNKRFTNLHGMV
+515 LYDFNKRFTNLHGMI

-613 DKLTTIDNRLMAEKD
+613 DKLNTIDNRLMAEKD

-658 GLDVRNEE
+658 GLDTRNEE
-666 LQSQINS
+666 LQAQINS

-679 KVKTLDARMA
+679 KVKTLDTRMA

-848 QFIGLLKQLITMVGC
+848 QFIGLLKQLISMVGC

>member
-73 RYLYNGELYEI
+73 RYLYNGEVYEI

-288 IDSGLHTFDKDISKW
+288 IDNSLHTFDKDISKW

-311 AKIESISREKDETF
+311 AKIENISREKDETF
-325 NSLQTKITK
+325 KSLQTKITK

-354 KAKIAELDNDIN
+354 KAKIAELENDIN

-376 EAEALIN
+376 EAEALVN

-476 AIDASS
+476 AIEASS

-530 LSFRKLLEKSPVD
+530 LSFRKLLEKSPVV

-658 GLDVRNEE
+658 GLDTRNEE
-666 LQSQINS
+666 LQAQINS

-848 QFIGLLKQLITMVGC
+848 QFIGLLKQLISMVGC